1 MSYGSYVTCLVFRQ
15 TGTAAHYWARNRL
28 ISNQSLAQSFS
39 GTAMSFSGNSTWGVK
54 NSTNVAR
61 PAFNDVIYWAN
72 ITNLNLIGAG
82 WANRPYTDT
91 ECNDLVEYLD
101 ENYGG
106 G

>member
-1 MSYGSYVTCLVFRQ
+1 
-15 TGTAAHYWARNRL
+15 
-28 ISNQSLAQSFS
+28 
-39 GTAMSFSGNSTWGVK
+39 MSFGGNSTWGVK

-61 PAFNDVIYWAN
+61 PTFNDYIYWAN